1 MLVQPALIT
10 HLLCRPVSIADSMC
24 PRKKLQVLVRCMRG
38 VLRFSAQI
46 PFAENEKVDSGQTLL
61 STGDSATE
69 PARQLNLRLG
79 KTHLKTQIS
88 ST

>member
-24 PRKKLQVLVRCMRG
+24 PRKKLQVLVRCMAG

-46 PFAENEKVDSGQTLL
+46 AFAANEKVSCRVNFTICW
-61 STGDSATE
+61 
-69 PARQLNLRLG
+69 R
-79 KTHLKTQIS
+79 
-88 ST
+88 